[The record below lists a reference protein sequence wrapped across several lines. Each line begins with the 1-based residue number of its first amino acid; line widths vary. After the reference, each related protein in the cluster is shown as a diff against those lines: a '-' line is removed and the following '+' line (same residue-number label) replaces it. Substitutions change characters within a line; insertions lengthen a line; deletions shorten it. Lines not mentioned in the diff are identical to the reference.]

1 MSLSSAVISAVAGYV
16 PEYKLTNAELETMV
30 DTTDEW
36 ILSRTG
42 IKERRILKGENLGT
56 SDMAV
61 HVVEELLQ
69 KSGTKK
75 EDIDLLICGTVTPD
89 ITVADTA
96 NTICEKT
103 GLINAYGYDINAA
116 CSGFLFSLFTGVQF
130 IKAGTYKKVI
140 VIGADKMSSI
150 INYKDRATCVIFGD
164 GAGGVLLE
172 PSSEDVGVKS
182 AVLKG
187 DGSGR
192 EFLYIKTRGSKY
204 PITHESIDN
213 GDHFVHQEGKPVFKA
228 AVKGMSSAIKDLLEK
243 NNMNLEDVDWL
254 VPHQANIR
262 IIDAVSDHLDFPKE
276 KVMVNIHK
284 YGNTT
289 AATIPLCLWD
299 WEQKLKKG
307 DNVVLT
313 SFGGGFT
320 WGAILVKWAY

>member
-1 MSLSSAVISAVAGYV
+1 MPLNSAVITAVAGYV
-16 PEYKLTNAELETMV
+16 PDYILTNTELETMV
-30 DTTDEW
+30 DTNDEW
-36 ILSRTG
+36 ISSRTG
-42 IKERRILKGENLGT
+42 IKERRILKGENKGT

-61 HVVEELLQ
+61 PVVEELIK
-69 KSGTKK
+69 KSGYKK

-96 NTICEKT
+96 NTICDKA
-103 GLINAYGYDINAA
+103 GLTNAFGYDINAA

-140 VIGADKMSSI
+140 VIGGDKMSSI

-172 PSSEDVGVKS
+172 AGDQDVGIKE

-192 EFLYIKTRGSKY
+192 ELLYIRTRGSKY

-213 GDHFVHQEGKPVFKA
+213 GDHFVRQEGRPVFKA
-228 AVKGMSSAIKDLLEK
+228 AVKGMTSAIKEVLDKSGLS
-243 NNMNLEDVDWL
+243 LEDIDWL
-254 VPHQANIR
+254 VPHQANMR
-262 IIDAVSDHLDFPKE
+262 IIDSVADQLDFPKE
-276 KVMVNIHK
+276 KVMINIHK

-289 AATIPLCLWD
+289 AGTIPLCLWEYED
-299 WEQKLKKG
+299 KLKRG
-307 DNVVLT
+307 DNIILT

>member
-1 MSLSSAVISAVAGYV
+1 MSLNSAVITAVAGYV
-16 PEYKLTNAELETMV
+16 PDYILTNEELETMV
-30 DTTDEW
+30 DTNDEW
-36 ILSRTG
+36 IVSRTG
-42 IKERRILKGENLGT
+42 IKERRILKGEKGT

-61 HVVEELLQ
+61 PVVEALI
-69 KSGTKK
+69 KKAGCRK

-96 NTICEKT
+96 NTICDKA
-103 GLINAYGYDINAA
+103 GLTNAFGYDISAA
-116 CSGFLFSLFTGVQF
+116 CSGFLFSVFTGAQF

-140 VIGADKMSSI
+140 VIGGDKMSSI

-172 PSSEDVGVKS
+172 PGDESLGIKE

-192 EFLYIKTRGSKY
+192 ELLFIKTRGSKY

-213 GDHFVHQEGKPVFKA
+213 ADHFVRQEGRPVFKA
-228 AVKGMSSAIKDLLEK
+228 AVKGMTSAIKEVLEK
-243 NNMNLEDVDWL
+243 SGLQLEDIDWL
-254 VPHQANIR
+254 VPHQANMR
-262 IIDAVSDHLDFPKE
+262 IIDTVASHLDFPKE
-276 KVMVNIHK
+276 KVMINIQK

-289 AATIPLCLWD
+289 AGTIPLCLWEYED
-299 WEQKLKKG
+299 KLKKG
-307 DNVVLT
+307 DNIILT

>member
-1 MSLSSAVISAVAGYV
+1 MSLNSALITAVAGYV
-16 PEYKLTNAELETMV
+16 PEYILTNAELETMV
-30 DTTDEW
+30 DTNDEW

-42 IKERRILKGENLGT
+42 IKERRILKGKDQGT

-61 HVVEELLQ
+61 PVVEELI
-69 KSGTKK
+69 KKAGCKK
-75 EDIDLLICGTVTPD
+75 EEIDMLICGTVTPD

-96 NTICEKT
+96 NTICSKA
-103 GLINAYGYDINAA
+103 GLTNAFGYDINAA
-116 CSGFLFSLFTGVQF
+116 CSGFLFSIFTGAQF
-130 IKAGTYKKVI
+130 IKAGTYKKII
-140 VIGADKMSSI
+140 VIGGDKMSSI

-172 PSSEDVGVKS
+172 PGDEPLGVRE

-192 EFLYIKTRGSKY
+192 ELLYIKTRGSKY

-213 GDHFVHQEGKPVFKA
+213 GDHFVRQDGRPVFKA
-228 AVKGMSSAIKDLLEK
+228 AVKGMTSAIKEVLEK
-243 NNMNLEDVDWL
+243 SGLGLDDIDWL
-254 VPHQANIR
+254 VPHQANMR
-262 IIDAVSDHLDFPKE
+262 IIDAVADHLDFPKD
-276 KVMVNIHK
+276 KVMINIQK

-289 AATIPLCLWD
+289 AGTIPLCLWD
-299 WEQKLKKG
+299 YEDKLKKG
-307 DNVVLT
+307 DNLILT

>member
-1 MSLSSAVISAVAGYV
+1 MALNSAVITAVAGYV
-16 PEYKLTNAELETMV
+16 PDYKLTNAELETMV
-30 DTTDEW
+30 DTNDEW

-42 IKERRILKGENLGT
+42 IKERRILKGENKGT
-56 SDMAV
+56 SDMAI
-61 HVVEELLQ
+61 HVVEDLIK
-69 KSGTKK
+69 KSGSKK
-75 EDIDLLICGTVTPD
+75 EDIDMLICGTVTPD

-96 NTICEKT
+96 NTICDKA
-103 GLINAYGYDINAA
+103 GLTNAFGYDINAA

-130 IKAGTYKKVI
+130 IRAGTYKKVI

-172 PSSEDVGVKS
+172 AGDKELGIKD

-192 EFLYIKTRGSKY
+192 EFLYIRTRGSKY

-213 GDHFVHQEGKPVFKA
+213 GDHYVKQEGRPVFKA
-228 AVKGMSSAIKDLLEK
+228 AVKGMTSAIKELLEK
-243 NNMNLEDVDWL
+243 SNLTLEDIDWL

-289 AATIPLCLWD
+289 AGTIPLCLWD
-299 WEQKLKKG
+299 WENKLKKG
-307 DNVVLT
+307 DNVILT

>member
-1 MSLSSAVISAVAGYV
+1 MALNSAVISAVAGYV
-16 PEYKLTNAELETMV
+16 PDYKLTNAELETMV
-30 DTTDEW
+30 DTNDEW
-36 ILSRTG
+36 IVSRTG
-42 IKERRILKGENLGT
+42 IKERRILKGENKGT
-56 SDMAV
+56 SDMAI
-61 HVVEELLQ
+61 HVVEDLIK
-69 KSGTKK
+69 KSGSKK

-96 NTICEKT
+96 NTICDKA
-103 GLINAYGYDINAA
+103 GLTNAFGYDINAA

-130 IKAGTYKKVI
+130 IRAGTYKKVI

-150 INYKDRATCVIFGD
+150 INYEDRATCVIFGD

-172 PSSEDVGVKS
+172 AGDEELGIKD
-182 AVLKG
+182 AILKG

-192 EFLYIKTRGSKY
+192 EFLYIRTRGSKY
-204 PITHESIDN
+204 PITHDSIDN
-213 GDHFVHQEGKPVFKA
+213 GEHFVKQEGRPVFKA
-228 AVKGMSSAIKDLLEK
+228 AVKGMTSAIKELLEK
-243 NNMNLEDVDWL
+243 SNLALEDVDWL

-289 AATIPLCLWD
+289 AGTIPLCLWD
-299 WEQKLKKG
+299 WENKLKKG

>member
-1 MSLSSAVISAVAGYV
+1 MSLSSAVISAIAGYV
-16 PEYKLTNAELETMV
+16 PDYKLTNAELETMV
-30 DTTDEW
+30 DTNDEW
-36 ILSRTG
+36 IVSRTG
-42 IKERRILKGENLGT
+42 IKERRILKGEKGT

-61 HVVEELLQ
+61 HVVEELIK
-69 KSGTKK
+69 KSGSKK
-75 EDIDLLICGTVTPD
+75 EEIDLLICGTVTPD

-103 GLINAYGYDINAA
+103 GLTNAFGYDINAA

-130 IKAGTYKKVI
+130 IRAGTYKKVI

-172 PSSEDVGVKS
+172 PGDDDVGVKD

-192 EFLYIKTRGSKY
+192 ELLYIRTRGSKY
-204 PITHESIDN
+204 PITHESIDK
-213 GDHFVHQEGKPVFKA
+213 GEHFVHQEGRPVFKA
-228 AVKGMSSAIKDLLEK
+228 AVKGMTSAIKEVLEK
-243 NNMNLEDVDWL
+243 SNLTLDDVDWL
-254 VPHQANIR
+254 VPHQANMR
-262 IIDAVSDHLDFPKE
+262 IIDTVANQLDFPKE

-289 AATIPLCLWD
+289 AGTIPLCLWD
-299 WEQKLKKG
+299 YESKLKKG
-307 DNVVLT
+307 DNVILT